1 MKSQTVAASRP
12 EPFWSGKVVRFMVDE
27 WLAPLAFFLLALAV
41 TSYELNATPDF
52 EQTHIFVLVM
62 LTLLSF
68 LFLVNRVIRSLP
80 RLKILLIE
88 QRLNK
93 EVARLLDH
101 GVAVGAR
108 VFHGYWA
115 GGFESDHVVMSAA
128 GIFSVR
134 VQLLQQADGHPA
146 NVAFDGELLY
156 PAGSAPINEPILRA
170 KFLANH
176 LSKLLS
182 ERLGRFQSVRPVL
195 LIPGWSI
202 ERASGLT
209 VPIYVGTT
217 QEFLALLDQLP
228 EVLDH
233 DEFRQ
238 VGNAMKDM
246 LNDGIRLVGYLGR
259 SGQLTK

>member
-1 MKSQTVAASRP
+1 MP
-12 EPFWSGKVVRFMVDE
+12 LWSSKVVHFIVDK

-41 TSYELNATPDF
+41 TSYELNVTADF
-52 EQTHIFVLVM
+52 EQTHIFVLVT

-68 LFLVNRVIRSLP
+68 LFLASQVIRYWQ
-80 RLKILLIE
+80 RLWLLLSE
-88 QRLNK
+88 QRLN
-93 EVARLLDH
+93 EAVASELH
-101 GVAVGAR
+101 QGAAAGTR
-108 VFHGYWA
+108 VFQGYWA
-115 GGFESDHVVMSAA
+115 GGFEIDHVVMSAA

-134 VQLLQQADGHPA
+134 VQVLQQADGYPA

-156 PAGSAPINEPILRA
+156 PAGSAPINEPILRT
-170 KFLANH
+170 KFLANQ
-176 LSKLLS
+176 LGKLLS
-182 ERLGRFQSVRPVL
+182 ERLGRFQGVRPVL

-202 ERASGLT
+202 ERASGLA

-238 VGNAMKDM
+238 VGNAMKD
-246 LNDGIRLVGYLGR
+246 LLGDATRLVGHLGR

>member
-1 MKSQTVAASRP
+1 
-12 EPFWSGKVVRFMVDE
+12 MVDE

-41 TSYELNATPDF
+41 TSYELNATTDF
-52 EQTHIFVLVM
+52 EQTHIFVLVT

-68 LFLVNRVIRSLP
+68 LFLVSQVIRSLP
-80 RLKILLIE
+80 RLKFLLPE
-88 QRLNK
+88 QRLN
-93 EVARLLDH
+93 EEAARLLDQ
-101 GVAVGAR
+101 GVAAGTR
-108 VFHGYWA
+108 VFHGYRA
-115 GGFESDHVVMSAA
+115 GGFEFDHVVMSAA
-128 GIFSVR
+128 GIFSIC
-134 VQLLQQADGHPA
+134 VQALQQADGHPA

-156 PAGSAPINEPILRA
+156 PAGSAPINEPILGS

-209 VPIYVGTT
+209 VPIYVCTT

-228 EVLDH
+228 DVLDH

-246 LNDGIRLVGYLGR
+246 LNDGIRLVGHLGR